1 MFGCII
7 VALSVV
13 GAQLGS
19 GTAANG
25 SCAVTTSSPA
35 GTAATALGSWCRR
48 GGGGGGGGGGS
59 RNALRNTCVTRSDT
73 RIHPLSEMIPAIGT
87 NMTSDTRFGEQD
99 WSQEGYL
106 PTCN

>member
-35 GTAATALGSWCRR
+35 GTAATALAAAAGEEEAECSEKHLC
-48 GGGGGGGGGGS
+48 
-59 RNALRNTCVTRSDT
+59 
-73 RIHPLSEMIPAIGT
+73 HPL
-87 NMTSDTRFGEQD
+87 
-99 WSQEGYL
+99 
-106 PTCN
+106 